1 MKNKKYIRMEKQEY
15 YAEHK
20 RLLKALKSK
29 SHKDDLAE
37 YKKQKEEVEE
47 RKS

>member
-1 MKNKKYIRMEKQEY
+1 MKNKNYIRMEKQEY
-15 YAEHK
+15 FNEHK
-20 RLLKALKSK
+20 RLLKVLKSK

-47 RKS
+47 KEK